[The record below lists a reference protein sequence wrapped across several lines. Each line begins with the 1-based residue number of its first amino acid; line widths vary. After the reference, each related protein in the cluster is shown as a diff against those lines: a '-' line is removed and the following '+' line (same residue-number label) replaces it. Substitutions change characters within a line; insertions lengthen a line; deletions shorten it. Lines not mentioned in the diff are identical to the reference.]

1 MAPKPAEH
9 VAVKRHLCM
18 DSQPVSTSFS
28 IRYFFGHKGVTYQ
41 DGALTCR
48 DCAHSI
54 KVYCGVTGEPR
65 NEMRHYIMS
74 GKRYRNRRRRRKKWI
89 SPLRDPTSLN
99 AATYSTPQP
108 GINTYFNRSYL
119 IIHHCNYSLIFVLTQ
134 GIRALLTGE

>member
-1 MAPKPAEH
+1 MHMAPKPAEH
-9 VAVKRHLCM
+9 VAVKRRLCM
-18 DSQPVSTSFS
+18 VSQPVSTSFS

-99 AATYSTPQP
+99 ATTWHKHLFQP
-108 GINTYFNRSYL
+108 KLSHHSPLQLFSHFCPYPGNTCAPNR
-119 IIHHCNYSLIFVLTQ
+119 
-134 GIRALLTGE
+134 